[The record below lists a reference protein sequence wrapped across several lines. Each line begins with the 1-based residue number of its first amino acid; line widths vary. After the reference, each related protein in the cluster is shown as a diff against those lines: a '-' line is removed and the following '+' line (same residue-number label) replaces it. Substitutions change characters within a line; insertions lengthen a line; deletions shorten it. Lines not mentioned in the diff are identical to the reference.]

1 MIDAKTALRLG
12 IVNQVVPAAQLE
24 AEVKSLAQKI
34 AQGPPLPIR
43 AVKKTLFGS
52 EQEELTLAL
61 GREVEEQIRCYL
73 SEDCGEG
80 IAAFFEKRPPKFR
93 GK

>member
-12 IVNQVVPAAQLE
+12 IVNQVVPASQLE
-24 AEVKSLAQKI
+24 AEVRSLAQKI

-52 EQEELTLAL
+52 EQDKLTLAL
-61 GREVEEQIRCYL
+61 GQEVEEQVRSYL
-73 SEDCGEG
+73 SDDCKEG
-80 IAAFFEKRPPKFR
+80 IQAFFEKRPPKFR